1 MVDFEADTSTPL
13 VSSPRTELTL
23 TVESSSPERRSSE
36 TPPLVDHA
44 NAETELS
51 GPSLLRLPDN
61 SAVADAA
68 DATDANDATKHG
80 IEDDLPPSSPATGT
94 DSLIPMKF
102 GDIISLN
109 VLQASL
115 SGYLSADPCFERVGF
130 TQTHHDLS
138 HSHRSDCLFQ
148 VVPMLSY
155 DNKASKAKLERRGSF
170 STEESLLVDLRIQM
184 EEAKN
189 KRQMKVSVR

>member
-1 MVDFEADTSTPL
+1 
-13 VSSPRTELTL
+13 
-23 TVESSSPERRSSE
+23 
-36 TPPLVDHA
+36 
-44 NAETELS
+44 
-51 GPSLLRLPDN
+51 
-61 SAVADAA
+61 
-68 DATDANDATKHG
+68 
-80 IEDDLPPSSPATGT
+80 
-94 DSLIPMKF
+94 MKF

-115 SGYLSADPCFERVGF
+115 SGYLSAEPCFERVGF

-170 STEESLLVDLRIQM
+170 STQESLLVDLRIQM

-189 KRQMKVSVR
+189 MRQVKVSVRSGASAARHT